1 MTTPIRSDDRLL
13 LLAIPAT
20 QELAALARVLISG
33 TVVVIGSREEIAAA
47 QPSMAEFHNVMFL
60 EASPDRIPWR
70 GAGFTK
76 ILVPHHLK
84 GLLPTISNELQRV
97 LAPGGE
103 VKIVDGAFA

>member
-1 MTTPIRSDDRLL
+1 VTQPIRSDDRLL

-20 QELAALARVLISG
+20 QELAALARVLIRG
-33 TVVVIGSREEIAAA
+33 TVVAIGSREEIAAA
-47 QPSMAEFHNVMFL
+47 QPSLAEFHNVMFL

-84 GLLPTISNELQRV
+84 SLLPAISDELQRV

-103 VKIVDGAFA
+103 IKLDETAFA